1 MARVGSD
8 GFLVSFP
15 GFGSRLGV
23 CLEPLAE
30 PAAGAPQLPDPIPG
44 FRLAQDGT
52 AFSHMSGFQAQ
63 DQQRA
68 AAAAILLSPS
78 TLTAFA
84 SKEGIPVARA
94 QLKLIKARAGSVTT
108 CSSNC

>member
-1 MARVGSD
+1 
-8 GFLVSFP
+8 
-15 GFGSRLGV
+15 
-23 CLEPLAE
+23 
-30 PAAGAPQLPDPIPG
+30 
-44 FRLAQDGT
+44 
-52 AFSHMSGFQAQ
+52 MSGFQAQ

-94 QLKLIKARAGSVTT
+94 QLKLIKARAGSELAVRRQQPAEQQQSHQAAPAEAPTG
-108 CSSNC
+108 SRDVGMDAADPYRF